1 MPNNTI
7 NISFDLLKLQGAKKI
22 TGKDGKDYVAI
33 CIPESRIKPFNGQ
46 KGESMYL
53 SLDVKSNK
61 GGEDN
66 HGKTHFVAEA
76 STKEERM
83 AKTFLPIIGNGKEF
97 VFGSSSGG
105 QRQPSR
111 NGAVPARQ
119 HPLMQDEANAK
130 IEDDDFAF

>member
-7 NISFDLLKLQGAKKI
+7 NVSFDLLKLQGAKKI
-22 TGKDGKDYVAI
+22 TAKDGKPYIAI
-33 CIPESRIKPFNGQ
+33 CIPESRIKVFNGQ
-46 KGESMYL
+46 KGEAMYL
-53 SLDVKSNK
+53 SLDVKANK

-83 AKTFLPIIGNGKEF
+83 AKTFQPIIGNGKEF
-97 VFGSSSGG
+97 VFGGSGG

-111 NGAVPARQ
+111 NGAVPARE
-119 HPLMQDEANAK
+119 HPLMQEEANAK
-130 IEDDDFAF
+130 IEDDDFSF